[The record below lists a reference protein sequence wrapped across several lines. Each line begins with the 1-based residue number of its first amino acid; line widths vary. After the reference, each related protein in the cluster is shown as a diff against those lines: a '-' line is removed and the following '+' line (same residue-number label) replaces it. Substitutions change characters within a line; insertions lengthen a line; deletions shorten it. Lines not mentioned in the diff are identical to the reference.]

1 MKKLKRMTKNNE
13 RGFTLI
19 ELIIV
24 IAIIGILAAIAIPQF
39 ASYRTR
45 SFDSASQADL
55 RNAITV
61 QEAYYQDKL
70 TYSAAVADMTGVQYG
85 LFISSNVNISV
96 AAASAT
102 GYTMTAWHS
111 SGNETWQIVGPGGSI
126 S

>member
-1 MKKLKRMTKNNE
+1 VTRLIKNNK

-45 SFDSASQADL
+45 SFNSAARADL

-61 QEAYYQDKL
+61 QEAYFQDKK
-70 TYSAAVADMTGVQYG
+70 TYSTAVADLLGAPYG
-85 LFISSNVNISV
+85 LFISKNVNVSI
-96 AAASAT
+96 AAASVA

-111 SGNETWQIVGPGGSI
+111 TGNETYQIVGPGGSI
-126 S
+126 TGL